1 MTKKNRQY
9 TIEEKEM
16 LINRILPPENCSAR
30 SLANETGISQS
41 TLATWKSKA
50 LKGAT
55 SKNVGRPK
63 DAISSREKFMVVMET
78 YTLSEIE
85 LSKYCRKNGIYVE
98 DVKKWRQSCLEAN
111 ENGARLI
118 PACETVGISKRTYE
132 RWYRGGKILED
143 RRKDAIRPEPSNKL

>member
-1 MTKKNRQY
+1 
-9 TIEEKEM
+9 M

-30 SLANETGISQS
+30 ALANETGISQS

-85 LSKYCRKNGIYVE
+85 LSKYCRKNG
-98 DVKKWRQSCLEAN
+98 
-111 ENGARLI
+111 ARLI

-132 RWYRGGKILED
+132 RWYRDGKILED